1 MGGDFSFEFDLFGEW
16 KKDRSLPGQ
25 IKQWVRDHLKLPA
38 EVTILVAEI
47 FCDMPGCAPVETH
60 VAVLRDTGRDQYRL
74 MLPMKEV
81 IKQDIPR
88 MIPNP
93 EGHGARIDV
102 DKLGEGGSKW
112 S

>member
-1 MGGDFSFEFDLFGEW
+1 MGGFDFEFDLFGEG
-16 KKDRSLPGQ
+16 KKDRSLQGQ
-25 IKQWVRDHLKLPA
+25 IKEWVRDHLKVPP

-47 FCDMPGCAPVETH
+47 FCDQPGCAPVETH
-60 VAVLRDTGRDQYRL
+60 VAILETGERRQFR
-74 MLPMKEV
+74 MMRPMKEV

-102 DKLGEGGSKW
+102 DKLDGGKW